1 MGVMKRA
8 VDWEK
13 GSRRRQPSTSTVD
26 HCPFLLVDV
35 CHPALFHWSMST
47 TALFY
52 WSTLTTALFYWSTA
66 LFMTNCI
73 IKQPSCSFLPGRR
86 RPLPFS
92 TSRRQ
97 PSCSFLPSR
106 QSTVDSQQSTVN
118 ACQSCRRPFYSL
130 FITPFQMINTSAA
143 DIILVEHWVL
153 LNWTSSFFFS
163 WLNALNIR
171 TDESNLPLK
180 MIKIVN

>member
-1 MGVMKRA
+1 MKRA
-8 VDWEK
+8 ACRQPRK
-13 GSRRRQPSTSTVD
+13 RQPSTSTSRKRQPAFFYFTFLLVDVD

-35 CHPALFHWSMST
+35 DHPALFHWSMST

-106 QSTVDSQQSTVN
+106 QSTVDSQRLSKLSTAILQSFHHALSN
-118 ACQSCRRPFYSL
+118 DQYF
-130 FITPFQMINTSAA
+130 
-143 DIILVEHWVL
+143 
-153 LNWTSSFFFS
+153 SSRYY
-163 WLNALNIR
+163 LGGTLGVAQLNI
-171 TDESNLPLK
+171 
-180 MIKIVN
+180 